1 MGIGGPERTAFEWQ
15 GNWQA
20 FLPIALT
27 NGLLTIVT
35 LGIYRF
41 WATTRERQYFW
52 ANTRFI
58 DDQLEWTGKG
68 KELFFGFLI
77 ALVALGVPLF
87 ILNILLSRLALGGQG
102 AAAGIVVGIVYL
114 LLFWLVGFAVYRGLR
129 YRLSRTS
136 WHGIH
141 GGSDE
146 PGYRYATS
154 YLWKTIVSL
163 IPAGLLIP
171 WATTKLFKERWESM
185 SFGPHNFVANPN
197 WVNLMKRFG
206 LFYILPILAAVLG
219 GAALWKGGDD
229 VGTMGAGVAAAGLL
243 VIFFYI
249 AFPIISLVYF
259 AAYVRETVGS
269 VRLASL
275 EFAFTA
281 RSVDWFLLALGN
293 LAIWFGAVIVGTIG
307 AFVFGGF
314 GALLSQEGNVDPIMA
329 MMTAGGSGFLI
340 ILSFIIPLM
349 LVGPFLRYRSWA
361 FFIRHME
368 AGGEVNL
375 EELTQSETSAL
386 RQGEGL
392 LDAFDMGAV

>member
-1 MGIGGPERTAFEWQ
+1 MGIGGPDRTAFEWQ

-68 KELFFGFLI
+68 LELFFGAIIAFFVLLVPIVGIQFL
-77 ALVALGVPLF
+77 AQYLV
-87 ILNILLSRLALGGQG
+87 LNGMPVV
-102 AAAGIVVGIVYL
+102 AGILGLITYL
-114 LLFWLVGFAVYRGLR
+114 LLFWLIGFAIFRGLR

-146 PGYRYATS
+146 PGTGFATS
-154 YLWKTIVSL
+154 YLWKTIVGF
-163 IPAGLLIP
+163 IPLGLLIP
-171 WATTKLFKERWESM
+171 WASTKLFKERWESM

-197 WVNLMKRFG
+197 WLNLMKRFG
-206 LFYILPILAAVLG
+206 LFYVLPVLAAILG
-219 GAALWKGGDD
+219 GGALWKGGDD
-229 VGTMGAGVAAAGLL
+229 VGSVGAGAAAAGLL
-243 VIFFYI
+243 VLFFYI
-249 AFPIISLVYF
+249 ALPIISLVYF
-259 AAYVRETVGS
+259 AAYARETVGS
-269 VRLASL
+269 VKLASL
-275 EFAFTA
+275 EFDFTA
-281 RSVDWFLLALGN
+281 RSSDWLMLALGN
-293 LAIWFGAVIVGTIG
+293 LAIWFAAVIVGLIG

-314 GALLSQEGNVDPIMA
+314 GALMSQGGEVDPVMA
-329 MMTAGGSGFLI
+329 MITAGSSGFLI
-340 ILSFIIPLM
+340 ILSFLIPLM
-349 LVGPFLRYRSWA
+349 LVGPFLRYRNWA

-375 EELTQSETSAL
+375 ADLTQSETAAL

>member
-1 MGIGGPERTAFEWQ
+1 MGVGGPDQTAFEWQ
-15 GNWQA
+15 GNWKE

-87 ILNILLSRLALGGQG
+87 ILNLFLTRLMLGGEG
-102 AAAGIVVGIVYL
+102 MMSGIIVGVVYI

-146 PGYRYATS
+146 PGFRYATS
-154 YLWKTIVSL
+154 YLWKTIAGA
-163 IPAGLLIP
+163 IPLGLLIP
-171 WATTKLFKERWESM
+171 WASTKLFKERWESM

-197 WVNLMKRFG
+197 WINLMKRFG
-206 LFYILPILAAVLG
+206 LFYVLPTLAAVLAG
-219 GAALWKGGDD
+219 LAVWKGEGDA
-229 VGTMGAGVAAAGLL
+229 GGMGAGVAAAALF

-249 AFPIISLVYF
+249 ALPIISLIYF
-259 AAYVRETVGS
+259 AAYARETVGS

-281 RSVDWFLLALGN
+281 RSVDWLLLVLGNFGLSLLAGL
-293 LAIWFGAVIVGTIG
+293 VGLIG
-307 AFVFGGF
+307 ALTFGGF
-314 GALLSQEGNVDPIMA
+314 GALLGADADVNPAVAMA
-329 MMTAGGSGFLI
+329 AAGSSGFLI
-340 ILSFIIPLM
+340 FLSFIIPLM
-349 LVGPFLRYRSWA
+349 LVGPFIRYRNWA

-368 AGGEVNL
+368 AGGQVNL
-375 EELTQSETSAL
+375 EELTQSETAAL

>member
-1 MGIGGPERTAFEWQ
+1 MGTGGPDQTAFEWQ
-15 GNWQA
+15 GNWKE

-27 NGLLTIVT
+27 NGLLTLVT
-35 LGIYRF
+35 LGVYRF

-68 KELFFGFLI
+68 KELFIGFLA
-77 ALVALGVPLF
+77 ALVALGIPLF
-87 ILNILLSRLALGGQG
+87 ALNLLLSRLMLSGETMVGGIMVG
-102 AAAGIVVGIVYL
+102 VVYIL
-114 LLFWLVGFAVYRGLR
+114 LIWLVGFAIYRGLR

-146 PGYRYATS
+146 PGFRYATS
-154 YLWKTIVSL
+154 YLWKTIVSI
-163 IPAGLLIP
+163 IPLGLLIP
-171 WATTKLFKERWESM
+171 WASTKLFKERWESM
-185 SFGPHNFVANPN
+185 SFGPHQFVADPS
-197 WVNLMKRFG
+197 WKSLMKRFS
-206 LFYILPILAAVLG
+206 LFYALPTLAALLG
-219 GAALWKGGDD
+219 GLAVWKGGDD
-229 VGTMGAGVAAAGLL
+229 VGSMGAGAAAAGLL
-243 VIFFYI
+243 VVFFYI
-249 AFPIISLVYF
+249 AFPIISLLYY
-259 AAYVRETVGS
+259 AAYARITVGS

-281 RSVDWFLLALGN
+281 RSADWLLLALGN
-293 LAIWFGAVIVGTIG
+293 LGLWLLAFFIG
-307 AFVFGGF
+307 LIAALTFGGF
-314 GALLSQEGNVDPIMA
+314 GALLGGGEVDPVMA
-329 MMTAGGSGFLI
+329 LIAAGSSGFLI
-340 ILSFIIPLM
+340 FISFIIPLM
-349 LVGPFLRYRSWA
+349 LVGPFIRYRSWA

-375 EELTQSETSAL
+375 ADLTQSETAAL

>member
-1 MGIGGPERTAFEWQ
+1 MGVGGPDRTAFEWQ
-15 GNWQA
+15 GNWKA

-41 WATTRERQYFW
+41 WATARERQYFW

-87 ILNILLSRLALGGQG
+87 ILNILVSRLMLSGQG
-102 AAAGIVVGIVYL
+102 AAVGIITLIIYI
-114 LLFWLVGFAVYRGLR
+114 LLFWLIGFAIFRGLR

-146 PGYRYATS
+146 PGMRFATS
-154 YLWKTIVSL
+154 YLWKTIVGFL
-163 IPAGLLIP
+163 PLGLLIP
-171 WATTKLFKERWESM
+171 WASTRLFKERWESM
-185 SFGPHNFVANPN
+185 SFGPHSFRADPR
-197 WVNLMKRFG
+197 WQSLMKRFS
-206 LFYILPILAAVLG
+206 LFYILPTLAAVLG
-219 GAALWKGGDD
+219 GLALWKGGDD
-229 VGTMGAGVAAAGLL
+229 VGSVGAGVAAAGLI

-249 AFPIISLVYF
+249 ALPIISLVYY
-259 AAYVRETVGS
+259 AAYARVTVGS
-269 VRLASL
+269 VRLAGL

-281 RSVDWFLLALGN
+281 RSVDWLLLGLGN
-293 LAIWFGAVIVGTIG
+293 LGLWLLAFFIGLIG
-307 AFVFGGF
+307 ALTFGGL
-314 GALLSQEGNVDPIMA
+314 GALLSQGDQMDPIVAMA
-329 MMTAGGSGFLI
+329 TAGSSGFLI
-340 ILSFIIPLM
+340 FLSFIIPLM
-349 LVGPFLRYRSWA
+349 LVGPFIRYRNWA

-375 EELTQSETSAL
+375 EELTQSETAAL